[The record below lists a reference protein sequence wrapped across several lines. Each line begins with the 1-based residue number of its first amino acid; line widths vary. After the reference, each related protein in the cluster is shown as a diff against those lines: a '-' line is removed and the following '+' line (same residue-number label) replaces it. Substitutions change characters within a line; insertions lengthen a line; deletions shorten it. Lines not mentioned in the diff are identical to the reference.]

1 MRGEHQSAKLRQ
13 RPLVLFACA
22 LALWAGFAAGV
33 ERLRAQQPASNPKL
47 VEHVRA
53 GLKAREENRLDD
65 AARELEAAAKL
76 APNVAEV
83 HLNLGL
89 VYHRQHRLEAA
100 AGAFE
105 KALELKPEL
114 PGVRDLLGLDLLML
128 GQVEPAV
135 RNLEAAYSENPSGK
149 DVNFW
154 LGLAYSEIGNFR
166 SAIPKLEFA
175 RKNDPQNVD
184 VLFYLSRAYQK
195 VAAEV
200 QDELLRIA
208 PDSPRAHLAAAED
221 HAVNG
226 RSAAALGEYQ
236 QVAELAPEMPGIQA
250 AIAELQANDGN
261 YAEAEESYREELALN
276 PNNARVN
283 YRYGIIL
290 QQLGRT
296 ADSVPHLQR
305 AVAGDPSIVDAYAQL
320 GKALLASGDM
330 AGAEKALLHVL
341 TMTAAP
347 ETLQTTHY
355 QLGQLYRKQGN
366 SAAAAKHLQKFSEL
380 RAAEKAAN

>member
-1 MRGEHQSAKLRQ
+1 MRGERQSAGLRHG
-13 RPLVLFACA
+13 PLAYFACA
-22 LALWAGFAAGV
+22 LALWAGLAADADS
-33 ERLRAQQPASNPKL
+33 LRAQQPASNPKL
-47 VEHVRA
+47 LEHVRA

-76 APNVAEV
+76 APNLAEV
-83 HLNLGL
+83 QLNLGL

-100 AGAFE
+100 AGSFE

-128 GQVEPAV
+128 GHVEPAV
-135 RNLEAAYSENPSGK
+135 RNLEAAYGENPSGK

-166 SAIPKLEFA
+166 AAIPKLEFA

-200 QDELLRIA
+200 QDELLRLA
-208 PDSPRAHLAAAED
+208 PGSPRAHLAAAED

-226 RSAAALGEYQ
+226 RSSAALDEYR
-236 QVAELAPEMPGIQA
+236 QVAELAPGMPGVQA
-250 AIAELQANDGN
+250 AIAELQANAGN
-261 YAEAEESYREELALN
+261 YSEAEESYRKELALN

-290 QQLGRT
+290 QQLGKVSES
-296 ADSVPHLQR
+296 APHLKK

-330 AGAEKALLHVL
+330 AGAENALLHVL
-341 TMTAAP
+341 SMTAAP
-347 ETLQTTHY
+347 ETLRTTHY

-366 SAAAAKHLQKFSEL
+366 SEAAAKHLKLFNEL
-380 RAAEKAAN
+380 RAAENDAN